1 MNTPKIVIRFVEAAT
16 QTTGNMTRVIGFVPS
31 RHIFTLFDNPDV
43 LDANPRKP
51 KVNRVTG
58 DIIDTL
64 NNTPDLFQFKSKGLL
79 IGTSS
84 YEALQRNRYAL
95 DFYDKSSEGI
105 LDGGHNML
113 SMGIYF
119 LSKVM
124 DELALRKIKDWEELQ
139 EAWDEHRDQLEELR
153 DEIDFLIPVELL
165 IPSDDD
171 PETITAFNIAL
182 IDICAARNNNAQL
195 AEEAKANQKGF
206 YDEIRKRM
214 EDKTPDIAERVEWK
228 PNEWA
233 SDSNRKIKVRDL
245 IALCWIPLNKL
256 AEEELLPEGSKM
268 NPVQLYSSKGKCS
281 EAFGELYERNG
292 VARQMANGRYE
303 LQNSSVGSAFDILTD
318 LPVIYDWMVTHFPA
332 TYNSNNGKFGNIG
345 AVKTRKTLSPYCE
358 SPMDYDVPDGFV
370 MPLFYG
376 VISLL
381 EVHERKLRWKVS
393 PIKFLERWFAQIL
406 KGYKMPMEM
415 SLFDPQKVAKNIGS
429 YELAIKEF
437 KFALMEEENERS

>member
-1 MNTPKIVIRFVEAAT
+1 MTTPKIVIRFIEAAS

-31 RHIFTLFDNPDV
+31 RHIFTLFDNPSV

-64 NNTPDLFQFKSKGLL
+64 NNTPELFQFKSKGLL

-95 DFYDKSSEGI
+95 DFHDKSSEGI

-124 DELALRKIKDWEELQ
+124 DEPALRKIKDWEELQ
-139 EAWDEHRDQLEELR
+139 EAWDEYRGALEELR

-165 IPSDDD
+165 IPSNDE

-195 AEEAKANQKGF
+195 AEEAKANQRGF

-214 EDKTPDIAERVEWK
+214 EDKVPHIAERIEWK

-233 SDSNRKIKVRDL
+233 SDSARKVKVRDL

-256 AEEELLPEGSKM
+256 AEEGLLPEGSKM

-281 EAFGELYERNG
+281 EAFGELYERES

-303 LQNSSVGSAFDILTD
+303 LQNTSVGSAFDILTD
-318 LPVIYDWMVTHFPA
+318 LPVIYDWMVEHFPS

-345 AVKTRKTLSPYCE
+345 AVKMRKSLSPYRE
-358 SPMDYDVPDGFV
+358 AVMEYDVPDGFV

-381 EVHERKLRWKVS
+381 EVHDRTLRWKVS
-393 PIKFLERWFAQIL
+393 PIKFLERWFTQIL

-415 SLFDPQKVAKNIGS
+415 ALFDPQKVAKNIGS

-437 KFALMEEENERS
+437 KFALMEEENEKS